1 MVSSPG
7 VAIVI
12 SLVLAL
18 VLLVSP
24 VTGAFSFPAG
34 WSAAADLVAGAP
46 GLADNGAQSRV
57 KAIDESF
64 NGKTVRVA
72 SGDVL
77 LVQLN
82 EPNPDQTWHFRGD
95 DSFKVISDVV
105 LEMFPARHDFRVKV
119 YRPGD
124 LRFAKVD
131 RRDSFVID
139 TFTVHV
145 ALDKGK
151 PDDDSRT
158 SHPLRMKGPGMNAF
172 RFW

>member
-1 MVSSPG
+1 MVTSPG
-7 VAIVI
+7 ADTVI
-12 SLVLAL
+12 SLVLAI
-18 VLLVSP
+18 VLSASP
-24 VTGAFSFPAG
+24 AAGALSFPAG
-34 WSAAADLVAGAP
+34 WMASTDLFAGVP
-46 GLADNGAQSRV
+46 GLADKGTQSRV
-57 KAIDESF
+57 QAIDESF
-64 NGKTVRVA
+64 NGKTVHVA
-72 SGDVL
+72 SGDTL

-82 EPNPDQTWHFRGD
+82 ERNPDQTWHFRGD

-119 YRPGD
+119 YRPGE
-124 LRFAKVD
+124 LRFDKVD